1 MATLRLEDRPMAL
14 ALPDDTTT
22 LRIHYQT
29 DGLLSAVD
37 VAAVLR
43 EVATA
48 FERYVRRRA
57 RHAHLR
63 LAVRRVEVSSLLA
76 DLVVMGAVAGQAVSE
91 HREALYGFV
100 GFIADTLSILKGVKP
115 GKPTL
120 ADKRMINALQKPV
133 AEAGAQQVN
142 VFVVGDGNTVTIDR
156 EAIQQMQSHSDQA
169 SVRVVQQLAAPRAHP
184 DFNQLTRSHP
194 RLLTLDGEF
203 GTVFDV
209 RGQWYVRLEGEE
221 GVLNPLKLE
230 DGVTLQDGRAYQFD
244 GTWEGRRYRIRAA
257 RSLT

>member
-1 MATLRLEDRPMAL
+1 MVTLRLEDTPMAL
-14 ALPDDTTT
+14 TPTDDTTT

-29 DGLLSAVD
+29 DGLLPAAD

-43 EVATA
+43 EVSTT
-48 FERYVRRRA
+48 FERFTRRRA

-76 DLVVMGAVAGQAVSE
+76 DLVVMGAVAGQAAIE
-91 HREALYGFV
+91 HREALYGFT

-115 GKPTL
+115 GEPKP
-120 ADKRMINALQKPV
+120 ADVRVIDALQKPV
-133 AEAGAQQVN
+133 AKAGAQQVN

-156 EAIQQMQSHSDQA
+156 EAIRQIQSHREQA
-169 SVRVVQQLAAPRAHP
+169 SVRAVQQVEASRVQSDLDLP
-184 DFNQLTRSHP
+184 TRDRL
-194 RLLTLDGEF
+194 RLLTLHGKF

-221 GVLNPLKLE
+221 GVLNPLQLE
-230 DGVTLQDGRAYQFD
+230 DGVTVRDGRAYQFD
-244 GTWEGRRYRIRAA
+244 GVWEGRRYRIRAA
-257 RSLT
+257 RSSK